1 MPKQYLNKYLH
12 VYHTMYKEALCLG
25 YLGVQHVILEPN
37 QEEYST
43 LRVTGSSYCND
54 KNIALNADWG
64 NRGAFLK

>member
-1 MPKQYLNKYLH
+1 
-12 VYHTMYKEALCLG
+12 MYKEALCLG